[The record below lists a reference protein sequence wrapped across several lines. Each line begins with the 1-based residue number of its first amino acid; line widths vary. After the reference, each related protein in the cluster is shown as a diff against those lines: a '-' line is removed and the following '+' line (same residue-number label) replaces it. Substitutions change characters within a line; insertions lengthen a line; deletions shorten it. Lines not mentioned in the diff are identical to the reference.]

1 MCTPHG
7 SHVEVYDGQ
16 LPGVSFSLP
25 PGSGFGGHSG
35 HQALAAVT
43 FTLVTL
49 PSYTSAIVLL
59 KYKALKTEGTIQLSL
74 LVLLIKRVWY
84 LNRQV
89 GCSHLHTCLLELI
102 TSWES

>member
-1 MCTPHG
+1 MCTSRG

-16 LPGVSFSLP
+16 LPGISFSLP

-59 KYKALKTEGTIQLSL
+59 KYKALKTEGTIQLVYLFYL
-74 LVLLIKRVWY
+74 LNVYGI
-84 LNRQV
+84 
-89 GCSHLHTCLLELI
+89 
-102 TSWES
+102 